1 MSQHDA
7 ARTRKTMRRLSR
19 SAQSIQPAVVV
30 QQSTAPIAMIARS
43 SSANFNTSR
52 TKMRK
57 LQARVAPLTA
67 QLQATFKLRRILLE
81 SEQCSDEEIRH
92 VMKHLSERTTLHR
105 EQIWALLSPLE
116 RMRLCSSLRLVT
128 VDPSEE
134 AHDIVISNSWSG
146 SMFVMI
152 EGVAEVQQLDTDGIV
167 PTIAFEAN
175 ETFGLVSIPSDLEA
189 AAASAVKVI
198 TSDRHS
204 KAFRGSSNYDGRR
217 HQCTEVNKLRVSF
230 KPNSSY
236 IAISNASVA
245 AKLHQLSERLYKR
258 KVLKGLGFD
267 IAGLGMLDVAAE
279 PTEDE
284 SSGKVASRRQ
294 LQRETILQ
302 VTIVLACACGYF
314 GMCVCKSIAVRR
326 SMSSHPQSISLH
338 WHYCFTI
345 LNIASTGE
353 ALWYWTC
360 AGC

>member
-7 ARTRKTMRRLSR
+7 ARTRKTLRRLSR
-19 SAQSIQPAVVV
+19 SAQSIQPAVVL
-30 QQSTAPIAMIARS
+30 QQSAVPLIARS

-81 SEQCSDEEIRH
+81 SEQRSEDEIRH

-105 EQIWALLSPLE
+105 EQFWALLSPLE
-116 RMRLCSSLRLVT
+116 RLRLCSSLRLVT
-128 VDPSEE
+128 VDPSEK

-146 SMFVMI
+146 SMFIMI
-152 EGVAEVQQLDTDGIV
+152 EGVAEVQQLDTDANV

-175 ETFGLVSIPSDLEA
+175 ETFGFVSIPSDLEA
-189 AAASAVKVI
+189 AAASAIKI
-198 TSDRHS
+198 IISNRHS

-217 HQCTEVNKLRVSF
+217 NQCAAANKLRVSF
-230 KPNSSY
+230 KPKSSY

-267 IAGLGMLDVAAE
+267 IAGLGMLDAAAE

-284 SSGKVASRRQ
+284 SSSKAANRRQ
-294 LQRETILQ
+294 LQRETLLQ
-302 VTIVLACACGYF
+302 VTSVLTCACEYF
-314 GMCVCKSIAVRR
+314 SLCV
-326 SMSSHPQSISLH
+326 
-338 WHYCFTI
+338 
-345 LNIASTGE
+345 
-353 ALWYWTC
+353 
-360 AGC
+360 